1 MPKTLIFT
9 KLNGEADR
17 ILQAF
22 AQRTGL
28 AASAG
33 DERAIFQLEGAGHA
47 IDAEAE
53 LAAVD
58 PTWAEHV
65 RLENPQT

>member
-1 MPKTLIFT
+1 VPKTLIFT
-9 KLNGEADR
+9 KLSGDADR
-17 ILQAF
+17 ILEAF

-28 AASAG
+28 GAAAG
-33 DERAIFQLEGAGHA
+33 GERAVFQLEGAGHA

-58 PTWAEHV
+58 PAWADHL
-65 RLENPQT
+65 RLENAQT